1 MVALQSQETGTW
13 QRHQACRC
21 DGDVGPLQALVC
33 HDVWHVS
40 MLQKDRADHRG
51 GKLRSWQRHIGQGG
65 NGRRKTGP
73 LSALK
78 CRKL

>member
-33 HDVWHVS
+33 HDVWHVT

-51 GKLRSWQRHIGQGG
+51 GPKLAET
-65 NGRRKTGP
+65 RRAGWEWTQENRP
-73 LSALK
+73 IVCS
-78 CRKL
+78 